1 MALYAL
7 VSAGGSPGVTTS
19 ALALTLGWPSQ
30 VILAECDPSG
40 GDILAGLFAGHVPAT
55 RGLLNL
61 ALDAGRGADVA
72 SRGLWPQLIELD
84 DARQRLLLAGIS
96 DPRQGAGLALAWP
109 ALATAFAS
117 LPADVIADCGRLDAG
132 EGPLPVITA
141 ASAVVLVL
149 RPSLRQVARA
159 RSRIEMLG
167 QLLGGLQRV
176 TLLLLDGDG
185 THSPREVSKTLGV
198 PVTGTLPYDRKTAG
212 VLSDGAGSRRSL
224 QARPLLRAA
233 VVTGRALRGPAGG
246 AAHDPGLAPSDFAP
260 TDFAPTDFAPPT
272 SHRPAGPGPAG
283 RPAWGQGHD
292 RPALAGRVRPAGRAP
307 PAASVCRAAGQGRRR
322 AGGSAPAAGRSRDPC
337 HGRQPAGGWRAA
349 RDHPAAD
356 P

>member
-19 ALALTLGWPSQ
+19 ALALTLGWPAQ

-109 ALATAFAS
+109 ALATAFSS

-141 ASAVVLVL
+141 ASAVVVVL

-233 VVTGRALRGPAGG
+233 VVAGRALRGPAGG
-246 AAHDPGLAPSDFAP
+246 AAPVPGLAPSDFAP
-260 TDFAPTDFAPPT
+260 SDFAPSDFTPTDFTPTDFTPTDFAPP
-272 SHRPAGPGPAG
+272 
-283 RPAWGQGHD
+283 
-292 RPALAGRVRPAGRAP
+292 GRARP
-307 PAASVCRAAGQGRRR
+307 GRAACPEPGR
-322 AGGSAPAAGRSRDPC
+322 
-337 HGRQPAGGWRAA
+337 
-349 RDHPAAD
+349 
-356 P
+356 